1 MRKYRAWLAADLPA
15 ALATLREE
23 LQRHRRTVLAIG
35 VPVVIAAVTFAV
47 ASIPFA
53 HAASDPPESP
63 PKPSCAGST
72 VAKSTDGGAAV
83 TFNTSNNK
91 LTACDIKK
99 DGRSAVG
106 EWGTSSTGSFQVVEV
121 NDDGVGTADESD
133 NAIKATLGQTIFIRA
148 CSQDLSAGE
157 KTPSACG
164 TPVQVAITTTTSGSS
179 STGSSSTGSTTSDTD
194 TNPSAATSTGGGA
207 KATFTPTTGLLQ
219 ICSTQS
225 STTTDAVVIWFTA
238 AGGLKSAHATGT
250 ATGTASGSS
259 TASAT
264 AGNCTTANAD
274 APLANGTVIVY
285 FACTQAATAH
295 SDLKNCVGI
304 KDTSA
309 LKASS
314 ATQPDLTSDLSN
326 SSSG

>member
-133 NAIKATLGQTIFIRA
+133 NAIKVTKGQTIFIRA

-164 TPVQVAITTTTSGSS
+164 TPVQV
-179 STGSSSTGSTTSDTD
+179 
-194 TNPSAATSTGGGA
+194 
-207 KATFTPTTGLLQ
+207 
-219 ICSTQS
+219 
-225 STTTDAVVIWFTA
+225 
-238 AGGLKSAHATGT
+238 
-250 ATGTASGSS
+250 
-259 TASAT
+259 ASAT